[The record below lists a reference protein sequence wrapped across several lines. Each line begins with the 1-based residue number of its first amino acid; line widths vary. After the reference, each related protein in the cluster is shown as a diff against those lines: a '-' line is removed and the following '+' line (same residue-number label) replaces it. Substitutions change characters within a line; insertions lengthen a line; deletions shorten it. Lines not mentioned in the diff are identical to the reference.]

1 MQAPPISRRSFIKKS
16 GAAVT
21 TTLLPM
27 SRFTFSGHPKFK
39 MGLQLFTIRD
49 AMAKDPLMALKKV
62 AALGYQDLETYGY
75 DGEGD
80 RYYGYSS
87 ADFKSILDDLQLTAT
102 SGHYGFSDYFKR
114 SDDDLRKFVDQCIVG
129 AKSLNKKYITW
140 PWLAPEYRTI
150 EQFKRL
156 ADLLNKIGEQVTST
170 GLGFAYH
177 NHDFEF
183 TDHQGEIGY
192 DVLLKNTEPS
202 LVKLQ
207 MDMYWMEHA
216 SKKRPKQWIDEHPS
230 RYVMWHIKDMD
241 KVSRD
246 YTELGNG
253 SIDYVSML
261 SDIDTDALD
270 FYYLEQGDNFAVSS
284 MQSIA
289 DSAAYF
295 KKHLQKYL

>member
-1 MQAPPISRRSFIKKS
+1 MLAQTISRRNFIKKS
-16 GAAVT
+16 GVLAT
-21 TTLLPM
+21 TSVVPLPCFAF
-27 SRFTFSGHPKFK
+27 SDQPRFKI
-39 MGLQLFTIRD
+39 GLQLFTIRD
-49 AMAKDPLMALKKV
+49 AMAKDPLTALKKGV
-62 AALGYQDLETYGY
+62 TLGYQDLETYGY

-87 ADFKSILDDLQLTAT
+87 DDFKSILDDLQLTAT
-102 SGHYGFSDYFKR
+102 SGHYEFSDYFKR
-114 SDDDLRKFVDQCIVG
+114 SDDDFRKFVDQCILG
-129 AKSLNKKYITW
+129 AKSLNKKYFTW

-170 GLGFAYH
+170 GLGLAYH

-183 TDHQGEIGY
+183 TDHQGDIGY
-192 DVLLKNTEPS
+192 DILLKNTEAS

-216 SKKRPKQWIDEHPS
+216 AKKRPKQWIDEHPD

-253 SIDYVSML
+253 SIDYVSVL

-270 FYYLEQGDNFAVSS
+270 YYYLEQGGNFAVNS

-295 KKHLQKYL
+295 KKHL